1 MQNFVSFSGLNYLEL
16 NLTTRYY
23 MFSSRTNWNLLPNK
37 LSQLIEERRKQGH
50 LILDLTESNPTK
62 VGFDFN
68 DVNIL
73 TPLQHKN
80 NLIYEPD
87 PKGLIDARV
96 AVSGYYKQHGINV
109 NAENIILTS
118 GSSEGYS
125 FILRLIAEV
134 NDEVL
139 VPIPSYP
146 LLSIISQLNDV
157 VLKHYRLIYDG
168 EWHIDFDSLE
178 SAITKKTKAILV
190 IHPNNPTGSYIK
202 RYEYKKL
209 AEIADKYNL
218 AIISDEVFLDY
229 PIVDDGQR
237 LESFARKND
246 VLTFTI
252 SGISKMLGLP
262 QMKLGWIVV
271 SGSHKHASVA
281 LSRLEMIA
289 DTYLSVSIPI
299 QNSLARW
306 LNQFH
311 QINSKILNRVKH
323 NYSHLTTAVE
333 KVPSATVLFVEGG
346 WNAIIKL
353 PNIRQDDE
361 WVEYFI
367 QNSNVLFQPGY
378 FYDFEEN
385 ANIVMSL
392 IQKPEIVEK
401 ALFLSIYKELV

>member
-1 MQNFVSFSGLNYLEL
+1 
-16 NLTTRYY
+16 

-37 LSQLIEERRKQGH
+37 LSQLIEERRKQGQ

-62 VGFDFN
+62 VGLNFKDA
-68 DVNIL
+68 NIL
-73 TPLQHKN
+73 TPFEN
-80 NLIYEPD
+80 NSNLIYEPD

-96 AVSGYYKQHGINV
+96 VVSGYYKQRGIDV
-109 NAENIILTS
+109 SPENIILTT
-118 GSSEGYS
+118 GSSEAYS
-125 FILRLIAEV
+125 FILKLIADV

-157 VLKHYRLIYDG
+157 SMKHYRLMYDG
-168 EWHIDFDSLE
+168 EWHIDFDSVE

-202 RYEYKKL
+202 RYEYEKL
-209 AEIADKYNL
+209 TEIAEKFNL

-229 PIVDDGQR
+229 SIVHDEQR
-237 LESFARKND
+237 LESFAGAND

-252 SGISKMLGLP
+252 SGISKMLGMP
-262 QMKLGWIVV
+262 QMKVGWIVV
-271 SGSHKHASVA
+271 SGSNKQVSIA

-299 QNSLARW
+299 QNSLRCW
-306 LNQFH
+306 LSQFK
-311 QINSKILNRVKH
+311 QINSEILNRVKH
-323 NYSHLTTAVE
+323 NYSLLETTVE
-333 KVPSATVLFVEGG
+333 KVPSVTVLIAEGG
-346 WNAIIKL
+346 WNAIIQL

-378 FYDFEEN
+378 FYDFQGD
-385 ANIVMSL
+385 AYLVMSL
-392 IQKPEIVEK
+392 IQHPEIVEK
-401 ALFLSIYKELV
+401 ALHLSIYKELV